1 MRDLISDMNFSLA
14 VKEELIEG
22 APRAQCC
29 RRAYAKGLLYDLREI
44 RESCLVLVL
53 SGAAARRECA
63 KAFREQYHR
72 TALLNGSALLFPSE
86 ELAQDHKKP
95 PQLACP
101 HCAGH
106 FLRGLLISCGSL
118 TDPNKSYH
126 LEIRLNNPEKVP
138 FLAQFLEDCGW
149 RAGCRT
155 SNGVVGIY
163 FKNSTVIEEIL
174 TLTASN
180 KALFALMNA
189 KIARTIRNEEN
200 RATNC
205 VTNNI
210 KRSVSAATRTCEAVA
225 ALERADRLS
234 DLAPELRETAT
245 LRTEN
250 PEASLEEL
258 ARLHNPPITK
268 SGLNHRLQ
276 KILQAAKMCEAEEQ
290 KQ

>member
-1 MRDLISDMNFSLA
+1 MNFSLKL
-14 VKEELIEG
+14 KEELIEG
-22 APRAQCC
+22 APRSKCC
-29 RRAYAKGLLYDLREI
+29 RRAYAEGLLYDLREI
-44 RESCLVLVL
+44 RENCLVLVL
-53 SGAAARRECA
+53 SGTAARRECA

-86 ELAQDHKKP
+86 ELYSNYKKQP
-95 PQLACP
+95 TLACP

-106 FLRGLLISCGSL
+106 FLRGLLISCGSM
-118 TDPNKSYH
+118 TDPAKSYH
-126 LEIRLNNPEKVP
+126 LEFRLSNAEKVP
-138 FLAQFLEDCGW
+138 FLADFLETNGW

-155 SNGVVGIY
+155 SNGAVGIY

-174 TLTASN
+174 SLTASN
-180 KALFALMNA
+180 QSLFALINA
-189 KIARTIRNEEN
+189 KISRTIRNEEN

-210 KRSVSAATRTCEAVA
+210 KRSVGAAARTCEAVA
-225 ALERADRLS
+225 ALERSERLS
-234 DLAPELRETAT
+234 DLSPELRETAT
-245 LRTEN
+245 LRVEY

-276 KILQAAKMCEAEEQ
+276 KILLAAKACEAEG
-290 KQ
+290 KNA